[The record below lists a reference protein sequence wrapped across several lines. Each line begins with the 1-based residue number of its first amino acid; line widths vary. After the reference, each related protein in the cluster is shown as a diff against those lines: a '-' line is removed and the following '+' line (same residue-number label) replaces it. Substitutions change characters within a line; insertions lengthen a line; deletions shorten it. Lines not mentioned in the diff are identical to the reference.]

1 MLSHALSQLLIS
13 HRANTTK
20 QLVDGVCTAISLLV
34 GFIFIRCS
42 RHQEMEDINHCMFD
56 GVGVLQQLVNL
67 WGETGLGLLLSLPP
81 GRSTASSS
89 VRASRRAPKR
99 ACRVQ
104 ERNREATTYMYL
116 HTHDCNRPQIMWPQ
130 AQGKRKG
137 DHQQTEPE
145 ARITRHQDEEEKEK
159 ASIG

>member
-1 MLSHALSQLLIS
+1 
-13 HRANTTK
+13 
-20 QLVDGVCTAISLLV
+20 
-34 GFIFIRCS
+34 
-42 RHQEMEDINHCMFD
+42 MEDINHCMFD

-137 DHQQTEPE
+137 IINKQNQRQESLVIKMRKKKKRLPSGNRTFLLYRCTNHFLFFISS
-145 ARITRHQDEEEKEK
+145 RKN
-159 ASIG
+159 